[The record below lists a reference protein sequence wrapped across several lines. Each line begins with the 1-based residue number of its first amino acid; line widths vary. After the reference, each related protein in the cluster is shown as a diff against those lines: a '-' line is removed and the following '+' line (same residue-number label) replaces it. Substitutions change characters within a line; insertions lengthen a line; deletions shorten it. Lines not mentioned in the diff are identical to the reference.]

1 MSNRKKRKLTL
12 EQKII
17 ALTALPSK
25 EQSRHMDIGYSKKDL
40 LKARNQLLDAVEQ
53 ANIAR
58 LSGNSQGATK
68 IRKLLLEDAKKIN
81 KTVEGMKHEKKDFW
95 DRAKDSVGQLINF
108 EKSPI
113 WTSGYKEEEDRDLY
127 ADIGLTDIANNAVS
141 AAIKINDDVGAWI
154 DPSYKGPANRS
165 YVQEKVLD
173 PVQPTVLDPIE
184 RTVLEPAGGLIRDYR
199 DWNQTLPTT
208 IGAKALT
215 RGAAVIANSG
225 YQTIQGLGA
234 QSLENVSNV
243 LHGEMYK
250 NYRPGG
256 PQTLGGYEKTLL
268 RTDLGTSIDSGAN
281 PLLGGQENWGSG
293 ILPDQIDSRGGKQ
306 QVINANNQ
314 FQIYGHA
321 FTPGRALA
329 AVPYEATG
337 RWEALGPESN
347 IYNALSGLTDAAML
361 IYADPADWGLK
372 GLAAMKRFSR
382 SFDLER
388 GLIEGKGTL
397 NGVLDKPRSEWFK
410 FFNPRTPAE
419 WASSKGG
426 ARLIKMIAD
435 TDSATEIWRAT
446 NGVIP
451 TTGPN
456 GENFLQELAEA
467 KTPEDVQSVLFRA
480 IETGGMEKTAK
491 WKSPG
496 YRLRNLGAN
505 SRLFGPPVQNYL
517 ANIHPTWVTWDS
529 LEDVLVSFDSFMKSA
544 RIPLA
549 DTLDEAGEV
558 IVRGRTSILDDLVA
572 NYDSGPN
579 RFNVTTAMLESA
591 KASMKRHIIGNRTL
605 SGDAADALEEEL
617 SRLLRFA
624 TSQSL
629 EERVYSMT
637 SNYEGLHVDG
647 VPMDFSSHAHV
658 YNDMQSVGVQLPSPR
673 EMRKITNYLQ
683 TDIVAR
689 FSKNSSIRNA
699 IGSGLSGVENVLEV
713 FNRVWKTATLA
724 KLSYPIK
731 LIGETQGRMAAG
743 GFANIFSSPMKA
755 FAWIVG
761 NNKQGTVDRLDDLTK
776 RLQSTKTADELL
788 GEAAEYK
795 QLLARRAHLKEQFG
809 PLSQESQDEL
819 ETLDAWVELLGGEEA
834 VGASLADIE
843 IQAQTGSF
851 GRAKQNRG
859 RGAQDVK
866 GENFE
871 NNQNFEASMNQN
883 NAFYSSSNEASEVTL
898 KNYVVLKNEA
908 ASGKRPSYKNSKGEP
923 FTPEEVANELT
934 RELIHLSDPL
944 SRKLLTQGEEATVNW
959 LRNDPQGQEMWAEI
973 TAGLKV
979 EPEIADDAEWMAS
992 YVRSY
997 VERIEETAGGNT
1009 TLKNAIRDGH
1019 IKTIDSET
1027 GEEVYVRLDGSG
1039 FRGPSEEGIKAVQ
1052 EELFDPKTPAPSKI
1066 KAEQLVGIGKEDRGA
1081 ETWRKI
1087 NGVLYNLYPR
1097 QANFYDRSPTYR
1109 QAYWRDVVRQAPFM
1123 SAAARAEAAAQA
1135 RNVGLGGSTVSVGR
1149 FTFNTG
1155 EDLASAIENAPNL
1168 TQLAAT
1174 ARLNDEVDNINH
1186 VVDEFGQVTSFDTNT
1201 GEIVSPGLPG
1211 LGDVPTATG
1220 TVSPKNQTI
1229 LDQYDLD
1236 LNAYEEAYA
1245 AANEDYA
1252 RRLFQDKTYGPTGS
1266 TVDDQNVSE
1275 FFDEG
1280 AEAMFKDWQQGL
1292 IEDSLTAAKPI
1303 RMPQAGRAPSRY
1315 FSRQQTF
1322 KRRLTETEVAAF
1334 KEEFAERFRKGDL
1347 HRRVLEINKDAAP
1360 APYSPSKFLTP
1371 DDAEKAKEWDE
1382 YTKGPEEYGPPAP
1395 PEDGGSPLPPSPPAA
1410 PAGSGGAVATPV
1422 SFDEGIADQAKESL
1436 LADPA
1441 SAPERLEPPTL
1452 PKKAPGV
1459 KAFDWNPKNTIRVWP
1474 PTLDKEGG
1482 QWITNRT
1489 SMFSVTDETRPYLK
1503 NPLATSE
1510 NAATTG
1516 TGQPPWNIDGVLDP
1530 IKESKNRAALSEG
1543 YNPAELGI
1551 GKTAFR
1557 VVHDPSKARPGWL
1570 DQDWVVVDT
1579 DAYSRHYENA
1589 LAQSG
1594 GAEPQ
1599 ISIIQ
1604 RGDKIGQEHTV
1615 VVFEVDGKITSVIM
1629 PMRHDTQMVDN
1640 LLKGAATGSALTNEV
1655 TIARTLET
1663 HGYYIVGAN
1672 YTDDAAGA
1680 KSFNFDLPR
1689 VNSVLVTH
1697 ASMTGRPIEIE
1708 VADLQVISG
1717 NISDADFGAQMD
1729 ELAEEFPNWDISG
1742 PRVSTS
1748 ERRVKGGAKDGTWD
1762 VKFKAPQGFKPQG
1775 IQTQVG
1781 YSEAHAANIAADVA
1795 KARAGEPS
1803 RFTPI
1808 TEMLEDEQVSKMILG
1823 DGNPRLDELSE
1834 DDLWV
1839 RNPDNSDLIFDGDY
1853 EGINLIEAD
1862 MTGRNFE
1869 GANLWRADMDSA
1881 NLRNVNFVNADLY
1894 GAVLDSALVKGANFK
1909 GANLKNVRFYDV
1921 DLTQIKG
1928 KSLHNFDLSYS
1939 DLSEANMNNM
1949 NLSGSDFTQA
1959 QMSST
1964 NLTGANLQGSS
1975 LGEAY
1980 AKNADLHDADL
1991 QGADMTRA
1999 NLQGA
2004 NMRNTNV
2011 EGAYFDGANIDG
2023 VDFEGSNITQAQ
2035 IDSAVLDSDE
2045 YVDIEYSDPL
2055 DYEGGGR
2062 YRGQGPKAGPETVNL
2077 GWEDENFASL
2087 TDPSFP
2093 TIFDNDFPST
2103 PTVDSFS
2110 PTVSEFGQA
2119 PTVRKIN
2126 PDTRTVDFSER
2137 QINTETAAAEKAA
2150 KPPAKGDYEIGE
2162 TVWVHSFGTWY
2173 KGEVTGKK
2181 KTNLEVFYTTGT
2193 GTERTKS
2200 YNPEKMDT
2208 GLGGPLVRKVD
2219 SENPRKTPEP
2229 IPELPPAA
2237 RASSSL
2243 AAGDY
2248 EVGEQVAVQV
2258 NKKWREGKVVSVEN
2272 GTINVEYADY
2282 GLGPKGE
2289 PINPKNLAVEPL
2301 SPQVNKMAL
2310 SDYSSPSSDPS
2321 TARFNPSRQR
2331 APEPIT
2337 PLTNDER
2344 FEALAQYYAAWVKH
2358 GQQRLNKNLG
2368 DFEQAVRTNVPV
2380 PPTRPKSQMP
2390 DFDPIE
2396 NGTLDSLGE
2405 TDALGD
2411 AIKAELAKNYPPAV
2425 PRPSRQQVPQLPPAR
2440 KYSPEEM
2447 EKIYEDW
2454 FAGPSAAGPP
2464 APPSGGSPPPPPS
2477 GPPPSGGALPPD
2489 EPAFREG
2496 LSMPQI
2502 DAAAHRRAA
2511 KVVEDL
2517 LYNFSNRSV
2526 AADKLRLIMPFAE
2539 AYREVLTVWARIIK
2553 ENPSVLRK
2561 GQIGYQELM
2570 QPSLLGEL
2578 SGSPEGEGFFYKD
2591 PETGQLMYNIP
2602 IVHQLS
2608 QAFGPTALREI
2619 AGAPE
2624 GISFPDQTAPAAGL
2638 NIVSQTAGPGFGPIP
2653 QAAYAIA
2660 FLPGVGASLQLY
2672 APDML
2677 KTNDMAQWFQKQIF
2691 PFGEPH
2697 SMVEVFENMIPRTLI
2712 AAAEAWKID
2721 PKEGGAAISSV
2732 MRSLMSTG
2740 EYKIASG
2747 TPDQQRQEMERLQSD
2762 ARATTRTILGFG
2774 IFAKFATP
2782 GGATPRYKGIDN
2794 YGRTQYI
2801 DSMAKAWRSIKAKH
2815 PDDTYAATEEFIE
2828 KFGTKNL
2835 LMTVAPTTPVKGYL
2849 SPTDAAV
2856 EWRDKN
2862 SIFAERYPDVFGLFG
2877 PTETKPFSYRAFAT
2891 EKAEGRRENL
2901 GIRDQLSLA
2910 KTYQGNLQLNRW
2922 AEKNDIDLDNPSS
2935 SEQAQIADKR
2945 AEIVEENFVFEE
2957 PTSDYRALPN
2967 RIKDLEDIA
2976 KGTDADN
2983 FKAIVGLRK
2992 YLEERSSLLE
3002 KQIRFGY
3009 TGEVVS
3015 DSSTF
3020 TAERKQLKK
3029 WGKYYAY
3036 KYPAFK
3042 NMWKYLF
3049 SKELNA

>member
-81 KTVEGMKHEKKDFW
+81 KRVEGMKHEKKDVW
-95 DRAKDSVGQLINF
+95 DRIKDSAGSLING
-108 EKSPI
+108 EAAYPTI
-113 WTSGYKEEEDRDLY
+113 GSGYKDEENRD
-127 ADIGLTDIANNAVS
+127 IKFNPGGVMDIANNAVS
-141 AAIKINDDVGAWI
+141 AAIKINGDVRKLVIGPTAESARAGA
-154 DPSYKGPANRS
+154 STF
-165 YVQEKVLD
+165 VQEKALD
-173 PVQPTVLDPIE
+173 PVQRTVLDPIE
-184 RTVLEPAGGLIRDYR
+184 RTVLEPAGGLIRDVS

-208 IGAKALT
+208 IAAKALT
-215 RGAAVIANSG
+215 RGAAVTANSG
-225 YQTIQGLGA
+225 YQVIQGLGA

-243 LHGEMYK
+243 LHGDMYK
-250 NYRPGG
+250 NNLPGG
-256 PQTLGGYEKTLL
+256 PQTLGGYEKTLV

-281 PLLGGQENWGSG
+281 PLLGGQENWGDG
-293 ILPDQIDSRGGKQ
+293 ILPDQINSRGGKQ

-337 RWEALGPESN
+337 RWEALGPEST
-347 IYNALSGLTDAAML
+347 IYNTLSGLTDAAML
-361 IYADPADWGLK
+361 IYADPADLGLK

-382 SFDLER
+382 SYDLER

-467 KTPEDVQSVLFRA
+467 KTPEDVQSVLFQA

-549 DTLDEAGEV
+549 DTLNEAGEV

-579 RFNVTTAMLESA
+579 RFNVTEAMLESA

-605 SGDAADALEEEL
+605 SGDAAEALEKEL
-617 SRLLRFA
+617 SELLRFA

-647 VPMDFSSHAHV
+647 VPMDFSAHAHV

-699 IGSGLSGVENVLEV
+699 IGSSLSGVENVLEV

-743 GFANIFSSPMKA
+743 GFASIFSSPMKA

-809 PLSQESQDEL
+809 PLSRESQDEL

-859 RGAQDVK
+859 RGAQDVM

-871 NNQNFEASMNQN
+871 NNQNFETSMNQN
-883 NAFYSSSNEASEVTL
+883 NAFYSSNNEASEVTL

-908 ASGKRPSYKNSKGEP
+908 APGKRPSYRNSKGEP
-923 FTPEEVANELT
+923 FTSEEAANELT

-997 VERIEETAGGNT
+997 VERIEETVGGNT

-1027 GEEVYVRLDGSG
+1027 GEELYVQLDGSG

-1052 EELFDPKTPAPSKI
+1052 EELFDPKAPAPSKI

-1097 QANFYDRSPTYR
+1097 QANWYDRSPTYR

-1123 SAAARAEAAAQA
+1123 SAATRAEAAAQA

-1186 VVDEFGQVTSFDTNT
+1186 VVDEFGQVTSFDANT

-1266 TVDDQNVSE
+1266 TIDDQNVSE
-1275 FFDEG
+1275 FLDED

-1322 KRRLTETEVAAF
+1322 ERRLTETEVAAF
-1334 KEEFAERFRKGDL
+1334 KEEFAERFRNGDL
-1347 HRRVLEINKDAAP
+1347 HRRVLEINKDATP

-1441 SAPERLEPPTL
+1441 SAPERLESPTL
-1452 PKKAPGV
+1452 PKKAPGI
-1459 KAFDWNPKNTIRVWP
+1459 KAFDWKPKNTIRVWP

-1482 QWITNRT
+1482 QWITNSY

-1516 TGQPPWNIDGVLDP
+1516 TGQSPWNIDGVLDP
-1530 IKESKNRAALSEG
+1530 IKKSKNRAALSEG
-1543 YNPAELGI
+1543 YDVTDQIKSIKNT
-1551 GKTAFR
+1551 TAFR

-1570 DQDWVVVDT
+1570 DQDWVVVNT

-1599 ISIIQ
+1599 ISIVQ
-1604 RGDKIGQEHTV
+1604 KGGKIGPEHTV
-1615 VVFEVDGKITSVIM
+1615 VVFEVDGKITSLIM
-1629 PMRHDTQMVDN
+1629 PTLHDTKMVDD

-1663 HGYYIVGAN
+1663 HGYYIVGVNFGSEAS
-1672 YTDDAAGA
+1672 AQIG
-1680 KSFNFDLPR
+1680 FGEELFDLPQ

-1697 ASMTGRPIEIE
+1697 ASMFGPPVEIK

-1717 NISDADFGAQMD
+1717 NISDVDFGDQMD
-1729 ELAEEFPNWDISG
+1729 ELAEQFPNWDISG
-1742 PRVSTS
+1742 PRLNAS
-1748 ERRVKGGAKDGTWD
+1748 ERRAADGTKDGTWD
-1762 VKFKAPQGFKPQG
+1762 VSFDAPQGFKQPY
-1775 IQTQVG
+1775 TPVR
-1781 YSEAHAANIAADVA
+1781 YSDLSNAHAANIAADVA

-1808 TEMLEDEQVSKMILG
+1808 TEMLEDEQVSKMILDDYDSRHTPNPDG
-1823 DGNPRLDELSE
+1823 PPAHDLLGEGSFAPPDLLVNPQYYTGYPEMLEETMATLRSLDGNPNQKITVWRATPEMNMPSGSWVTLSE
-1834 DDLWV
+1834 D
-1839 RNPDNSDLIFDGDY
+1839 Y
-1853 EGINLIEAD
+1853 
-1862 MTGRNFE
+1862 
-1869 GANLWRADMDSA
+1869 ANLHAASEGMDSA
-1881 NLRNVNFVNADLY
+1881 EYL
-1894 GAVLDSALVKGANFK
+1894 
-1909 GANLKNVRFYDV
+1909 
-1921 DLTQIKG
+1921 
-1928 KSLHNFDLSYS
+1928 
-1939 DLSEANMNNM
+1939 
-1949 NLSGSDFTQA
+1949 
-1959 QMSST
+1959 
-1964 NLTGANLQGSS
+1964 
-1975 LGEAY
+1975 
-1980 AKNADLHDADL
+1980 
-1991 QGADMTRA
+1991 
-1999 NLQGA
+1999 
-2004 NMRNTNV
+2004 V
-2011 EGAYFDGANIDG
+2011 EGLVEAKDIRWAGDDLMEWGYFPSSPTSS
-2023 VDFEGSNITQAQ
+2023 SN
-2035 IDSAVLDSDE
+2035 L
-2045 YVDIEYSDPL
+2045 
-2055 DYEGGGR
+2055 
-2062 YRGQGPKAGPETVNL
+2062 
-2077 GWEDENFASL
+2077 
-2087 TDPSFP
+2087 
-2093 TIFDNDFPST
+2093 DNDFPST

-2150 KPPAKGDYEIGE
+2150 KLPAKDDYEIGE

-2173 KGEVTGKK
+2173 KGEITGKK

-2200 YNPEKMDT
+2200 YNPGKMDT

-2258 NKKWREGKVVSVEN
+2258 NRVWREGKVVSVEN

-2310 SDYSSPSSDPS
+2310 GDYSSPSSDPS

-2464 APPSGGSPPPPPS
+2464 APPSGGSLPPPPS

-2496 LSMPQI
+2496 LSMPQV

-2578 SGSPEGEGFFYKD
+2578 SGSPEGEGFFYKN
-2591 PETGQLMYNIP
+2591 PQTGQLMYNIP

-2608 QAFGPTALREI
+2608 QAFGPTALRGI

-2653 QAAYAIA
+2653 QAAYAIV

-2677 KTNDMAQWFQKQIF
+2677 KTNDMVQWFQKQIF

-2697 SMVEVFENMIPRTLI
+2697 SWAEVFENMLPRTWI

-2721 PKEGGAAISSV
+2721 PEEGGAAISSV

-2740 EYKIASG
+2740 EYKIFSG

-2835 LMTVAPTTPVKGYL
+2835 LMTIDPTTPVKGYL

-2862 SIFAERYPDVFGLFG
+2862 TIFAERHPEVFGLFG

-2910 KTYQGNLQLNRW
+2910 KTYKGNLQLNTW

-2992 YLEERSSLLE
+2992 YLKERSLLLE
-3002 KQIRFGY
+3002 TQIRFGY

-3015 DSSTF
+3015 DSSQF
-3020 TAERKQLKK
+3020 IEERRIVKE
-3029 WGKYYAY
+3029 WGEYYAY

-3049 SKELNA
+3049 SKELNAS

>member
-25 EQSRHMDIGYSKKDL
+25 EQSRHMDIGYSKRDL

-58 LSGNSQGATK
+58 LSGNSQGATQ
-68 IRKLLLEDAKKIN
+68 IRKLLLADAKKIN
-81 KTVEGMKHEKKDFW
+81 KRVEGMKHEKKDFW
-95 DRAKDSVGQLINF
+95 DRAKDSVGRLINF
-108 EKSPI
+108 EKEPI
-113 WTSGYKEEEDRDLY
+113 WSSGYKEEEHRDLY
-127 ADIGLTDIANNAVS
+127 ADIGVMDIANS
-141 AAIKINDDVGAWI
+141 AISKVIKINDDVGAWI

-184 RTVLEPAGGLIRDYR
+184 RTVLEPAGGVIRDVS

-243 LHGEMYK
+243 LHGESYK

-256 PQTLGGYEKTLL
+256 PQTLGGYEKTLV

-281 PLLGGQENWGSG
+281 PLLSGQENWGDG
-293 ILPDQIDSRGGKQ
+293 ILPDQINSRGGKQ

-361 IYADPADWGLK
+361 IYADPADLGLK

-382 SFDLER
+382 SYDLER

-467 KTPEDVQSVLFRA
+467 KTPEDVQSVLFQA

-558 IVRGRTSILDDLVA
+558 IVRGRTSILDDLVD

-579 RFNVTTAMLESA
+579 RFNVTEAMLESA

-605 SGDAADALEEEL
+605 SGDAAEALEKEL
-617 SRLLRFA
+617 SELLRFA

-647 VPMDFSSHAHV
+647 VAMDFSSHAHV

-689 FSKNSSIRNA
+689 FSKNSSIRNT
-699 IGSGLSGVENVLEV
+699 IGSSLSGVENVLEV

-743 GFANIFSSPMKA
+743 GFASIFSSPMKA

-809 PLSQESQDEL
+809 PLSRESQDEL

-859 RGAQDVK
+859 RGAQDVM

-923 FTPEEVANELT
+923 FTSEEVANELT

-959 LRNDPQGQEMWAEI
+959 LRNDPQGQKMWAEI
-973 TAGLKV
+973 TLGLKLK
-979 EPEIADDAEWMAS
+979 PEEADSAEWLAS

-997 VERIEETAGGNT
+997 VERIEETVGGNT

-1027 GEEVYVRLDGSG
+1027 GEELYVQLDGSG
-1039 FRGPSEEGIKAVQ
+1039 FQGPSEEGIKAVQ

-1097 QANFYDRSPTYR
+1097 QANWYDRSPTYR

-1174 ARLNDEVDNINH
+1174 ARLNDEVDNITH
-1186 VVDEFGQVTSFDTNT
+1186 VVDEFGEVTSFDTNT

-1275 FFDEG
+1275 FLDEG

-1322 KRRLTETEVAAF
+1322 ERRLTETEVAAF

-1441 SAPERLEPPTL
+1441 PAPERLEPPTL

-1459 KAFDWNPKNTIRVWP
+1459 TKFDWGLKNAATPWP

-1482 QWITNRT
+1482 QWITNSYST
-1489 SMFSVTDETRPYLK
+1489 FLVTDETRPYLK
-1503 NPLATSE
+1503 GPLATSE
-1510 NAATTG
+1510 NAAATG
-1516 TGQPPWNIDGVLDP
+1516 TGHPPWNVDGVLDA
-1530 IKESKNRAALSEG
+1530 IKKSKNRAALSEG
-1543 YNPAELGI
+1543 YDVTDQI
-1551 GKTAFR
+1551 KSIKDTTAFR

-1570 DQDWVVVDT
+1570 DQDWVVVNT

-1599 ISIIQ
+1599 ISIVQ
-1604 RGDKIGQEHTV
+1604 RGDKIGPEHTI
-1615 VVFEVDGKITSVIM
+1615 VVFEVDGKITSLIM
-1629 PMRHDTQMVDN
+1629 PYRHDTKMVDN
-1640 LLKGAATGSALTNEV
+1640 FLKGAATGNALTNEV

-1680 KSFNFDLPR
+1680 KSFNFDLPQ

-1748 ERRVKGGAKDGTWD
+1748 ERRAKDGTKDGTWN
-1762 VKFKAPQGFKPQG
+1762 VKFNAPQGFKPQG

-1823 DGNPRLDELSE
+1823 DGDPRLDELSE
-1834 DDLWV
+1834 EDLWV

-2093 TIFDNDFPST
+2093 TS
-2103 PTVDSFS
+2103 S
-2110 PTVSEFGQA
+2110 G
-2119 PTVRKIN
+2119 
-2126 PDTRTVDFSER
+2126 
-2137 QINTETAAAEKAA
+2137 
-2150 KPPAKGDYEIGE
+2150 
-2162 TVWVHSFGTWY
+2162 
-2173 KGEVTGKK
+2173 
-2181 KTNLEVFYTTGT
+2181 
-2193 GTERTKS
+2193 KS
-2200 YNPEKMDT
+2200 YDWED
-2208 GLGGPLVRKVD
+2208 
-2219 SENPRKTPEP
+2219 
-2229 IPELPPAA
+2229 
-2237 RASSSL
+2237 
-2243 AAGDY
+2243 
-2248 EVGEQVAVQV
+2248 
-2258 NKKWREGKVVSVEN
+2258 
-2272 GTINVEYADY
+2272 
-2282 GLGPKGE
+2282 
-2289 PINPKNLAVEPL
+2289 
-2301 SPQVNKMAL
+2301 KMAL
-2310 SDYSSPSSDPS
+2310 GDYSSPSSDPR

-2358 GQQRLNKNLG
+2358 GQQRLNKNLD
-2368 DFEQAVRTNVPV
+2368 DFEQAVRANVPV

-2496 LSMPQI
+2496 LSMPQV

-2578 SGSPEGEGFFYKD
+2578 SGSPEGEGFFYKN
-2591 PETGQLMYNIP
+2591 PQTGQLMYNIP

-2608 QAFGPTALREI
+2608 QALGPAALREI

-2624 GISFPDQTAPAAGL
+2624 GISFPDQAAPAAGL

-2677 KTNDMAQWFQKQIF
+2677 KTNDMVQWFQKQIF
-2691 PFGEPH
+2691 PFGEPN
-2697 SMVEVFENMIPRTLI
+2697 SMVEVFENMIPRTWI

-2740 EYKIASG
+2740 EYKIRSG

-2762 ARATTRTILGFG
+2762 ARATTRIILGFG
-2774 IFAKFATP
+2774 IIAKFATP

-2801 DSMAKAWRSIKAKH
+2801 DSMAKKWRSIKAKH

-2835 LMTVAPTTPVKGYL
+2835 LMTIDPTTPVKGYL

-2862 SIFAERYPDVFGLFG
+2862 TIFAERWPDVFGLFG
-2877 PTETKPFSYRAFAT
+2877 PTKTKPFSYRAFAT

-2910 KTYQGNLQLNRW
+2910 KTYDGNLQLNRW

-2992 YLEERSSLLE
+2992 YLKERSALLE
-3002 KQIRFGY
+3002 IQIEFGY

-3015 DSSTF
+3015 DSSQF
-3020 TAERKQLKK
+3020 IEERKVLKE

-3049 SKELNA
+3049 SKELNGK